1 MDIEQ
6 LIKNLDRVDSDSNIK
21 ISHNIVSFFSLFNK
35 FKEVLSEDFVHDE
48 KYGYIN
54 SSPKYLGSG
63 LKINMELKLH
73 NYLKNEQYIMNKIST
88 SNKFSFEILD
98 NLEGR
103 ILLKNVITLGRYENE
118 IINDLFKMA
127 NLLVEK
133 DKDDDKEHEK
143 EHEKEKQ
150 QENDKDLN

>member
-1 MDIEQ
+1 MGNCYYNKFTSLKDV
-6 LIKNLDRVDSDSNIK
+6 LDYLDR
-21 ISHNIVSFFSLFNK
+21 
-35 FKEVLSEDFVHDE
+35 EDD
-48 KYGYIN
+48 
-54 SSPKYLGSG
+54 
-63 LKINMELKLH
+63 KLH